1 VLANGWRLFVHPL
14 FAQQLE
20 RLTSQVEALAAKDPE
35 TYRSQ
40 PATKLLATIRRY
52 IWEIIP
58 NNPNAAEFRQGNTLG
73 SDNRHWF
80 RAKFHDR
87 YRLFYRFSRQD
98 KVIIYAWVNDEDSL
112 RKAGS
117 TTDPYS
123 IFRNML
129 ASGNPPR
136 DMAQLMKASKE
147 IASEAAP
154 TSQEAKTQSI
164 LDGRRKSMRRKC
176 KTSSNGQADF
186 APKARP
192 CSTL

>member
-1 VLANGWRLFVHPL
+1 VLANGWRLFVYPL

-20 RLTSQVEALAAKDPE
+20 RLTSQVEALAARDPE

-52 IWEIIP
+52 ILEIIP

-87 YRLFYRFSRQD
+87 YRLFFRFSSQD

-147 IASEAAP
+147 IASEAAS
-154 TSQEAKTQSI
+154 TSQEAKTQKQP
-164 LDGRRKSMRRKC
+164 RRK
-176 KTSSNGQADF
+176 T
-186 APKARP
+186 
-192 CSTL
+192 

>member
-154 TSQEAKTQSI
+154 TSQEAKTQKHP
-164 LDGRRKSMRRKC
+164 RRK
-176 KTSSNGQADF
+176 T
-186 APKARP
+186 
-192 CSTL
+192 

>member
-1 VLANGWRLFVHPL
+1 MLANGWRLFVHPL

-35 TYRSQ
+35 SYRSQ

-52 IWEIIP
+52 ILEIIP

-87 YRLFYRFSRQD
+87 YRLFFRFSSQD

-117 TTDPYS
+117 RTDPYS

-147 IASEAAP
+147 IASETPSA
-154 TSQEAKTQSI
+154 SQDAKTQKHP
-164 LDGRRKSMRRKC
+164 RRK
-176 KTSSNGQADF
+176 T
-186 APKARP
+186 
-192 CSTL
+192 